1 MLTGERGKGKRREGS
16 YREKRVEGIKDLS
29 TNEKCGIWGSLGR
42 TRNIHYSTG
51 NAISEGM
58 NAGGGELPRRER
70 GSGGP
75 ETDEG
80 PSTNRQHRI
89 WRSCARVRNA
99 DYLIEDAVSE

>member
-1 MLTGERGKGKRREGS
+1 VLTEERGKGERREGS
-16 YREKRVEGIKDLS
+16 YREKRVERSKDLS
-29 TNEKCGIWGSLGR
+29 TNEKCGIWGSRGR

-75 ETDEG
+75 
-80 PSTNRQHRI
+80 STNRQHRI
-89 WRSCARVRNA
+89 WKPCAGVRNA
-99 DYLIEDAVSE
+99 DYLIEDAVGE